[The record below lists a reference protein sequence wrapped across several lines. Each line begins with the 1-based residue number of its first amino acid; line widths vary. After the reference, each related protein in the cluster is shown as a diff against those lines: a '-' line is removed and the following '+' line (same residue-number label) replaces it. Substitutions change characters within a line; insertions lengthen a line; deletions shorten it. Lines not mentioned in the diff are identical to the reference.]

1 MSERWLKCGEH
12 RLNLDRPCVMG
23 ILNVTPDSFSDGG
36 QWSDPERALER
47 AMAMVEEGADLI
59 DIGGESTRP
68 GAAEVDE
75 SDELSRVIPLLE
87 RLAHRLPVPIS
98 IDTSKAAVIRAAAA
112 AGAGLINDVYAL
124 RRQQAL
130 TAAAE
135 SRLPVCLMHMQ
146 GEPRTMQQQPAY
158 QDVLGEVTDFLQQ
171 RMAACLSAGIERENI
186 LLDPGFGFG
195 KSLEHNLTLLR
206 QLPLL
211 GQLGRPLLVGLSRK
225 SMLGQITGRDVGQR
239 VSASVAAALL
249 AVQNGAW
256 IVRVH
261 DVAATRDALAVWR
274 AVTQASG

>member
-12 RLNLDRPCVMG
+12 RLSLDRPCIMG

-75 SDELSRVIPLLE
+75 NDELSRVIPLLE

-98 IDTSKAAVIRAAAA
+98 VDTSKAAVIRAAAA

-124 RRQQAL
+124 RRPQAL

-135 SRLPVCLMHMQ
+135 SQLPVCLMHMQ
-146 GEPRTMQQQPAY
+146 GEPRTMQQRPAY

-195 KSLEHNLTLLR
+195 KSLDHNLTLLR

-211 GQLGRPLLVGLSRK
+211 GQLGQPLLVGLSRK
-225 SMLGQITGRDVGQR
+225 SMLGQITGRDVKQR

-261 DVAATRDALAVWR
+261 DVAATRDALAIWR